1 MNFLYD
7 FGNLLQRVDPSKLII
22 VLLLT
27 ILPSVFLFSMILYS
41 DRKSKEPLLLI
52 LICIFSGA
60 FTICFSLIIDKLL
73 LKYNFVIGNQISTI
87 QSYNL
92 FRIFVFAAVEETC
105 KMLVLMLFLYRNRN
119 YDDIFDGFVYAS
131 IIALSFSLVETVLY
145 VLKEKTFSDMSSLA
159 LLRNFTSIPLHVV
172 CGIVMGYFISLCKFA
187 KLKKKK
193 ILNISLA
200 LLTPIFIH
208 TVYNLFFELSYVSS
222 ATDESG
228 KSMVVIILFVL
239 SIYFVGIVFILKTNL
254 LNKIYVSNGVYP
266 KRKNYLMTKNEFI
279 IRESK
284 KYTY

>member
-1 MNFLYD
+1 MNLLYD
-7 FGNLLQRVDPSKLII
+7 FNNLLQRVDPSKLII

-27 ILPSVFLFSMILYS
+27 ILPSVLIFSLILYS

-60 FTICFSLIIDKLL
+60 FTICFSLIVDKLL
-73 LKYNFVIGNQISTI
+73 LKYNLVIGNQIASI
-87 QSYNL
+87 QGYNL
-92 FRIFVFAAVEETC
+92 FRVFIFATVEETC
-105 KMLVLMLFLYRNRN
+105 KMLVLLLFLYRNRN

-131 IIALSFSLVETVLY
+131 IIALSFSLVETILY
-145 VLKEKTFSDMSSLA
+145 VLKENSFSDMSSLA

-187 KLKKKK
+187 KVKRKK
-193 ILNISLA
+193 IRNIILA
-200 LLTPIFIH
+200 IITPIFIH
-208 TVYNLFFELSYVSS
+208 TIYNLFFEISYVASS
-222 ATDESG
+222 ADDNS
-228 KSMVVIILFVL
+228 KSILVIILFVL

-266 KRKNYLMTKNEFI
+266 RRKNYLMTKNEFI

>member
-1 MNFLYD
+1 MNLLYD
-7 FGNLLQRVDPSKLII
+7 FSNLLQRVDPSKLII

-27 ILPSVFLFSMILYS
+27 ILPSILLFSLILYS
-41 DRKSKEPLLLI
+41 DRKSKEPILLI

-73 LKYNFVIGNQISTI
+73 LKYNLVIGNQIASI
-87 QSYNL
+87 QGYNL
-92 FRIFVFAAVEETC
+92 FRIFIFASVEEIC
-105 KMLVLMLFLYRNRN
+105 KLLVLILFLYRNKN

-131 IIALSFSLVETVLY
+131 IIALSFSLVETILY

-187 KLKKKK
+187 KIKRKK
-193 ILNISLA
+193 IKNIILA
-200 LLTPIFIH
+200 IITPIFIH
-208 TVYNLFFELSYVSS
+208 TIYNLFFELSYVAST
-222 ATDESG
+222 TDENG
-228 KSMVVIILFVL
+228 KSIIVIILFVL
-239 SIYFVGIVFILKTNL
+239 SIYFVGIMFILKTNL
-254 LNKIYVSNGVYP
+254 LNKIYVANGVYP